1 MKDLKKSNS
10 KELTSIEKSSLFA
23 ELTSVEAETT
33 KGGFRHQGCYG
44 TSSPR
49 RYFGIPWFFNLARS
63 FMGNLF
69 IDLNVNIVNVNVNVN
84 VNQNTTAVAMG
95 EDDVTATAQTYLDLE
110 IKL

>member
-23 ELTSVEAETT
+23 ELTSVEAEAT

-44 TSSPR
+44 TSSSR
-49 RYFGIPWFFNLARS
+49 GSFGIPWFFNLARS
-63 FMGNLF
+63 FIGNLF
-69 IDLNVNIVNVNVNVN
+69 INLNVNIVNVNVT
-84 VNQNTTAVAMG
+84 QDATAVAVG
-95 EDDVTATAQTYLDLE
+95 EDDVTATAQNYLDLE